1 MLARYLEEC
10 PSPCR
15 YCCFSCCCCWR
26 WCSCLCCCSCLCWCF
41 YGNWASFILLFE
53 VIQESIFSIHFTG
66 CSLMS
71 QAGCEVMKTISFVP
85 TDDLIYIR
93 SSDVCFYGVLGSQSV
108 LGCLLLSVK
117 IWILDSFRGGVFQF
131 SIQKGSRCMNLDVV
145 FYFFL
150 QYNEDIYQIKLYIS
164 KLYLF
169 IASMHLQTQ
178 KDKNGVLIK
187 QS

>member
-26 WCSCLCCCSCLCWCF
+26 WCSCLCCCSCLCWRF

-71 QAGCEVMKTISFVP
+71 QAGCEVMKPF
-85 TDDLIYIR
+85 
-93 SSDVCFYGVLGSQSV
+93 
-108 LGCLLLSVK
+108 LLSPQMT
-117 IWILDSFRGGVFQF
+117 SFTSAPLMCASMGSWAPRVF
-131 SIQKGSRCMNLDVV
+131 LVV
-145 FYFFL
+145 FYSL
-150 QYNEDIYQIKLYIS
+150 S
-164 KLYLF
+164 KSGSSILSVVVF
-169 IASMHLQTQ
+169 SNFPFRKEA
-178 KDKNGVLIK
+178 GV
-187 QS
+187 